1 MGRCLLAL
9 WLCFPAITQAE
20 SKITNQRRASVSVD
34 FRIVIPP
41 RHDTR
46 QIDNPNAPL
55 GRGQERIVERLPDGQ
70 QRITLVWP

>member
-9 WLCFPAITQAE
+9 LLCLPAISLGK
-20 SKITNQRRASVSVD
+20 SKVTDQRRVSVAVD

-46 QIDNPNAPL
+46 QIDNPNTPL
-55 GRGQERIVERLPDGQ
+55 DRGQERIVERLPDGR